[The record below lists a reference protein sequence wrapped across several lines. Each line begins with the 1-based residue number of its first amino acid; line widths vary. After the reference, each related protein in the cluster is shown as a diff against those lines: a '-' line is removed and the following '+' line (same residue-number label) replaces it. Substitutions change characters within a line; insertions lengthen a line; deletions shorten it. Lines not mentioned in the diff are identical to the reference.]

1 LPQLLKAL
9 KRSVPT
15 MLNPTP
21 AKTNFLKL
29 ARNHPRATDRQQ
41 ADYFPKTKL
50 QQCEVADI

>member
-21 AKTNFLKL
+21 AKTHFLKL
-29 ARNHPRATDRQQ
+29 ARNHPRAADRQQ